1 MPYLYNE
8 RVFFNYEG
16 GSPPPL
22 KLKVPQVQCTLDIAG
37 MLPSGFDTCE
47 HRDYLH
53 VASGFHLLGFCIDT
67 SLSNIVKPLIT
78 HKP

>member
-1 MPYLYNE
+1 MREFLLIMNGDIP
-8 RVFFNYEG
+8 
-16 GSPPPL
+16 PPPL